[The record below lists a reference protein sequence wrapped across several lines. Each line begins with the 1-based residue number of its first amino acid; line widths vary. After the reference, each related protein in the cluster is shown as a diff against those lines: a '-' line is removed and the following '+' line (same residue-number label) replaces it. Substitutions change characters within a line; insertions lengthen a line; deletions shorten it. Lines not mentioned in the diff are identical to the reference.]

1 MALVSFDTN
10 LWLYAVDRTAGT
22 KREAVLDLL
31 RRGAIGGRVLV
42 LLQTMSEFSSV
53 SLRKFGAAPEGVS
66 RQIAGWTEIFP
77 VAAATTEDLTSALA
91 LMSRWKLSWW
101 DALLLATALRNGVT
115 TLLSED
121 LQDGIVI
128 GGLKVLNPFTEANA
142 QKVGS
147 LLPG

>member
-1 MALVSFDTN
+1 
-10 LWLYAVDRTAGT
+10 
-22 KREAVLDLL
+22 
-31 RRGAIGGRVLV
+31 
-42 LLQTMSEFSSV
+42 
-53 SLRKFGAAPEGVS
+53 
-66 RQIAGWTEIFP
+66 
-77 VAAATTEDLTSALA
+77 
-91 LMSRWKLSWW
+91 MSRWKLSWW